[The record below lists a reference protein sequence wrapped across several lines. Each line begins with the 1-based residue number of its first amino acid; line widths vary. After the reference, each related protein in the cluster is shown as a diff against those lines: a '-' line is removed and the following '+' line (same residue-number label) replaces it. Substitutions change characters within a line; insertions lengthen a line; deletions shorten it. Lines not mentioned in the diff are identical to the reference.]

1 MAEKLEL
8 EDFSGGI
15 TDYYLSAPPNKMRDC
30 DNLLINQYQNQGKVF
45 TRPGSVLY
53 DKTADRPDANRATT
67 CFYYKDKLYVQ
78 IAGNLFYYK
87 STTVMA
93 TALVAGEVYQIT
105 NLGST
110 NFVLVGAKTNEV
122 GVYFTASGPG
132 LGTGNVRKG
141 IWEFVDV
148 PDDNFA
154 FPGTTPSHQFT
165 YDNWNYHTLIA
176 NSSLPGY
183 PMKVLQNGDSIS
195 LVQAGLPKLDS
206 DGIYFQISATQ
217 ITAGSFI
224 VGQKYRIAF
233 VGSTNFT
240 LIGAPNNSIG
250 TDFTATGAGSGT
262 GTANR
267 IWNLSYLYKFVYKK
281 QYTAGPYSTNILS
294 VENLQKNKIYKIESI
309 GTTNFKLAGAPAN
322 IVGLYFIA
330 TNATFGTGTVTTTD
344 SDFFTDLGS
353 PSLPATANNPVMDPI
368 TTSTPNQVF
377 LSYIAGE
384 KEVYAGNFVIN
395 KKYRIKNVGTTNFTS
410 IGASSNT
417 VGVEFFATGAGTG
430 DGSATEL
437 LNTTETNFNEDEL
450 QIDVYRTTNNGTN
463 YYYVGTAAFG
473 DISFYD
479 DVSDENLT
487 LREPLYTNGGVVAND
502 LPPKCRSI
510 HIRNDIAYYGGILGQ
525 SYRLLQAVPGDID
538 SVPETFYVD
547 VDDEI
552 VAVSSTKNNVII
564 LCKEKVYRVDGI
576 FDELGRGGMVV
587 ERISDTA
594 GCVGVNTPVQALDG
608 VMWLGKEAVYFTDGF
623 KVIKLNQDYD
633 KTYKSFTD
641 SDLRNVKYQ
650 GKYDNKKNR
659 VWWTVQDEDASDL
672 NKCYVL
678 DLNWGIRE
686 NSTFTTVTGYSFAPS
701 AIEFINGNMVRCDVN
716 GYVLYHQDTLFTD
729 PKIGSAASVLDWRDE
744 VIVYN
749 LETSS
754 YNFGTSAVRKYVT
767 QANVTCESTTNL
779 SLRIVSNNDDDRIVA
794 DLLPIRYRG
803 NIVWGEPDIYWGD
816 ITLEWNRQGLIHE
829 KRLMPAKNL
838 RCNYKA
844 LKFTNAHVAIL
855 SSDTTASAI
864 INPSLKT
871 ATLLTNSIIVNAGNF
886 IVNVN
891 YTITE
896 IGTTDFT
903 LIGAS
908 SNTVGLVFTATG
920 SGSGTGKAKQIF
932 EYEWPDKSIGYF
944 ISFAEDGYVKEYEI
958 VNKGTDVIIFSDVL
972 NAVGSGTQK
981 WVIRGRPLGEV
992 LNLLNVSV
1000 IYDVAGPSQTAFKV
1014 STSGEVQ

>member
-1 MAEKLEL
+1 MVEKIEL
-8 EDFSGGI
+8 EDFSGGV

-53 DKTADRPDANRATT
+53 DKTAARPDANRATT

-105 NLGST
+105 DLGST

-132 LGTGNVRKG
+132 LGTGSVRKG

-154 FPGTTPSHQFT
+154 FPGTINVPEEPPHQFT

-195 LVQAGLPKLDS
+195 LVQAGLPKPDS
-206 DGIYFQISATQ
+206 SLVRFEFT
-217 ITAGSFI
+217 TTTVNAGSFI
-224 VGQKYRIAF
+224 VGQKYVIKF
-233 VGSTNFT
+233 VGTTNFVA
-240 LIGAPNNSIG
+240 IGASSNTVG
-250 TDFTATGAGSGT
+250 VEFTATGVGSGT
-262 GTANR
+262 GTADKA
-267 IWNLSYLYKFVYKK
+267 WNLSYLYKFVYRRE
-281 QYTAGPYSTNILS
+281 YTVGPYD
-294 VENLQKNKIYKIESI
+294 ENVLNVFNLKENKLYRINSI
-309 GTTNFKLAGAPAN
+309 GTTNFKLLGATDN
-322 IVGLYFIA
+322 VVGLYFRA
-330 TNATFGTGTVTTTD
+330 NGVNGVGLGDGTVTETD
-344 SDFFTDLGS
+344 SDFFVDLGS
-353 PSLPATANNPVMDPI
+353 PSLPATANNKAMNPI
-368 TTSTPNQVF
+368 GPSAANSVF
-377 LSYIAGE
+377 IDS
-384 KEVYAGNFVIN
+384 FSN
-395 KKYRIKNVGTTNFTS
+395 KTVLATNLVVGQKYEIKSVGTTNFTTV
-410 IGASSNT
+410 GAASNT
-417 VGVEFFATGAGTG
+417 IGITFFATGIGTG
-430 DGSATEL
+430 DGTVYEL
-437 LNTTETNFNEDEL
+437 LNTTETNFDESKML
-450 QIDVYRTTNNGTN
+450 IDIYRTTNNGTN
-463 YYYVGTAAFG
+463 YYFLTTVPYGT
-473 DISFYD
+473 ISYSD
-479 DVSDENLT
+479 TTSDEDLT

-594 GCVGVNTPVQALDG
+594 GCIGVNTPVQALDG

-623 KVIKLNQDYD
+623 RVIKLNQDYD

-641 SDLRNVKYQ
+641 FDSRNVKYQ

-686 NSTFTTVTGYSFAPS
+686 NSTFTTVTGDSFAPS

-794 DLLPIRYRG
+794 DLLPIRSRG
-803 NIVWGEPDIYWGD
+803 KILWGEPDVYWGD
-816 ITLEWNRQGLIHE
+816 YTLDWNKQGLIHE
-829 KRLMPAKNL
+829 KRLMPAKSL
-838 RCNYKA
+838 RCNYKS
-844 LKFTNAHVAIL
+844 LKFTNAHVAIV
-855 SSDTTASAI
+855 SSDIIGNASV
-864 INPSLKT
+864 N
-871 ATLLTNSIIVNAGNF
+871 ATLKQATLNISNSKWLT
-886 IVNVN
+886 
-891 YTITE
+891 
-896 IGTTDFT
+896 
-903 LIGAS
+903 
-908 SNTVGLVFTATG
+908 
-920 SGSGTGKAKQIF
+920 
-932 EYEWPDKSIGYF
+932 KSVGYF
-944 ISFAEDGYVKEYEI
+944 IAFEDDFTKEYEI
-958 VNKGTDVIIFSDVL
+958 TGLSGDEKIITYSDPLGTSLNGSNK
-972 NAVGSGTQK
+972 Q

-992 LNLLNVSV
+992 LNLLNLSL
-1000 IYDVAGPSQTAFKV
+1000 IYDIAGPSQGAYKV
-1014 STSGEVQ
+1014 SNSGEAGTNQ

>member
-1 MAEKLEL
+1 MAEKIEL

-105 NLGST
+105 DLGST

-132 LGTGNVRKG
+132 LGTGSVRKG

-154 FPGTTPSHQFT
+154 FPGSTPSHQFT

-195 LVQAGLPKLDS
+195 LVQAGLPKVDISSVVISGFAPGANNYLYKFLYRREYTTGQFTPVVKNVFNLIENKIYRINTIGTTNFTLLGATS
-206 DGIYFQISATQ
+206 NTVGIYFISNGVNGSGLGTGTVTETNSDFFIDFGPTSKALELQTAAIGPSNDVNIDGFNKPIVFATS
-217 ITAGSFI
+217 IL
-224 VGQKYRIAF
+224 VGQKYEIRSI
-233 VGSTNFT
+233 GTTDFT
-240 LIGAPNNSIG
+240 LIGAP
-250 TDFTATGAGSGT
+250 
-262 GTANR
+262 
-267 IWNLSYLYKFVYKK
+267 
-281 QYTAGPYSTNILS
+281 
-294 VENLQKNKIYKIESI
+294 
-309 GTTNFKLAGAPAN
+309 
-322 IVGLYFIA
+322 
-330 TNATFGTGTVTTTD
+330 
-344 SDFFTDLGS
+344 
-353 PSLPATANNPVMDPI
+353 
-368 TTSTPNQVF
+368 
-377 LSYIAGE
+377 
-384 KEVYAGNFVIN
+384 
-395 KKYRIKNVGTTNFTS
+395 
-410 IGASSNT
+410 SNT
-417 VGVEFFATGAGTG
+417 IGVKFFATGI
-430 DGSATEL
+430 GSGSGEVYQL
-437 LNTTETNFNEDEL
+437 LNTTETNWDES
-450 QIDVYRTTNNGTN
+450 QIKIDIYRTTNNGTN
-463 YYYVGTAAFG
+463 YYLLTTVGLDAVGIIDST
-473 DISFYD
+473 ID
-479 DVSDENLT
+479 DDLVLK
-487 LREPLYTNGGVVAND
+487 EPLYTNGGVVSND
-502 LPPKCRSI
+502 TPPKCRSI

-525 SYRLLQAVPGDID
+525 SYRILQAVPGDID

-594 GCVGVNTPVQALDG
+594 GCIGVNTPVQALDG

-623 KVIKLNQDYD
+623 RVIKLNQDYD

-641 SDLRNVKYQ
+641 FDSRNVKYQ

-686 NSTFTTVTGYSFAPS
+686 NSTFTTVTGDSFAPS

-729 PKIGSAASVLDWRDE
+729 PKIGSSASVLDWRDE

-794 DLLPIRYRG
+794 DLLPIRSRG
-803 NIVWGEPDIYWGD
+803 KILWGEPDIYWGD
-816 ITLEWNRQGLIHE
+816 YTLDWNKQGLIHE
-829 KRLMPAKNL
+829 KRLMPAKSL
-838 RCNYKA
+838 RCNYKS
-844 LKFTNAHVAIL
+844 LKFTNAHVAIV
-855 SSDTTASAI
+855 SSDIIGNASV
-864 INPSLKT
+864 N
-871 ATLLTNSIIVNAGNF
+871 ATLKQATLNISNSKWLT
-886 IVNVN
+886 
-891 YTITE
+891 
-896 IGTTDFT
+896 
-903 LIGAS
+903 
-908 SNTVGLVFTATG
+908 
-920 SGSGTGKAKQIF
+920 
-932 EYEWPDKSIGYF
+932 KSVGYF
-944 ISFAEDGYVKEYEI
+944 IAFEDDFTKEYEI
-958 VNKGTDVIIFSDVL
+958 TSLSGDEKIITYSDPLGTSVN
-972 NAVGSGTQK
+972 GSNKK

-992 LNLLNVSV
+992 LNLLNLSL
-1000 IYDVAGPSQTAFKV
+1000 IYDIAGPSQGAYKV
-1014 STSGEVQ
+1014 SNSGEAGTNQ